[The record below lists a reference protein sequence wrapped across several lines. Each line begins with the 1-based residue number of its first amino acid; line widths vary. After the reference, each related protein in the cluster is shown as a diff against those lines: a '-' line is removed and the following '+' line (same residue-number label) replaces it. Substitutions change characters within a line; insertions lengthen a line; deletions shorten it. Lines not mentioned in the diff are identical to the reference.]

1 MAHPL
6 HPLPRA
12 YFRPRPLENLA
23 LADEIESLNPILDAK
38 VLNLLPNSDTPQIF
52 TLNGRGSRSMLRTL
66 RHGLEVEETVSSDLP
81 GIPNAVWTVK
91 VRSDG
96 EFVHMVPLRPTSPLD
111 RDLRLLYHP
120 FFRERYS
127 CALYRRNDRGGS
139 RYGIPFLG
147 AYSCRTTNRRRRPPT
162 SSPTRHST
170 RPGRPQGKRMACPA
184 WQDYRCGDDQQAA
197 SRRSSEFCR
206 IGVL

>member
-1 MAHPL
+1 MAQPQ

-38 VLNLLPNSDTPQIF
+38 VLKLHPNSDSPQIF

-96 EFVHMVPLRPTSPLD
+96 EFRSYVLLRVNITS
-111 RDLRLLYHP
+111 
-120 FFRERYS
+120 
-127 CALYRRNDRGGS
+127 C
-139 RYGIPFLG
+139 
-147 AYSCRTTNRRRRPPT
+147 
-162 SSPTRHST
+162 
-170 RPGRPQGKRMACPA
+170 
-184 WQDYRCGDDQQAA
+184 
-197 SRRSSEFCR
+197 
-206 IGVL
+206 

>member
-1 MAHPL
+1 MAQPS

-23 LADEIESLNPILDAK
+23 IADEIESLNPILDAK
-38 VLNLLPNSDTPQIF
+38 VLNILPNSDTPQIF

-91 VRSDG
+91 VRADG
-96 EFVHMVPLRPTSPLD
+96 ELRSYIVPLRPASPLD

-120 FFRERYS
+120 FFREWYS
-127 CALYRRNDRGGS
+127 CSLYWRNDRGSS
-139 RYGIPFLG
+139 RHGIPFLCT
-147 AYSCRTTNRRRRPPT
+147 YSCRTTNWR
-162 SSPTRHST
+162 
-170 RPGRPQGKRMACPA
+170 
-184 WQDYRCGDDQQAA
+184 
-197 SRRSSEFCR
+197 
-206 IGVL
+206 